1 MDKAERAR
9 ADEQSERERSG
20 ALTLTLSQTQQQA
33 EADMKKLQQQI
44 EEAREAHT
52 RELDTV
58 DQKVCDS
65 LVNLA
70 QELKNIML

>member
-1 MDKAERAR
+1 
-9 ADEQSERERSG
+9 
-20 ALTLTLSQTQQQA
+20 
-33 EADMKKLQQQI
+33 MKKLQQQI

-58 DQKVCDS
+58 DQKVCDL